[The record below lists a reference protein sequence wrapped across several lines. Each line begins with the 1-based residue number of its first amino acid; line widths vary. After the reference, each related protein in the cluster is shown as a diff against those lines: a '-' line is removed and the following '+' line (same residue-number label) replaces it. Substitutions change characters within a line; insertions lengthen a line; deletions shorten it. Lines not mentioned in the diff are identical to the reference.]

1 MQNIERNFKK
11 DLNNVDDIPSFE
23 QKKYFYNCP
32 ECQSEIEIV
41 KLQEQTIEFKCNNN
55 HNFKMYIKKFLDK
68 IKEYK
73 DKNILNNNIISNNS
87 KCNKHKEDYLS
98 YCFECKMHLCNK
110 CLVTG
115 EHAYHYKINII
126 EVMPTN
132 EKLN

>member
-1 MQNIERNFKK
+1 
-11 DLNNVDDIPSFE
+11 
-23 QKKYFYNCP
+23 
-32 ECQSEIEIV
+32 
-41 KLQEQTIEFKCNNN
+41 
-55 HNFKMYIKKFLDK
+55 MYIKKFLDK

-73 DKNILNNNIISNNS
+73 DKKILNNNIISNNS

-115 EHAYHYKINII
+115 EHGYHYKINII

-132 EKLN
+132 EILTEIKKLLTNNRKKRRKLLNIEKAIEDKLNEIFDINMNKSPIPIDLNLKLQK